1 MFSNKIVKQFIDK
14 QYLTWS
20 RYQKYATHKRFYR
33 RTDIV
38 QNEKHWEVTLDHRR
52 LKTPNGRVFTVNTE
66 PLARAVAVEWDAQ
79 HECITRPTMHLTALC
94 NTAIDN
100 PGKLNCHDITSY
112 LLDFIATDTL
122 LFYSEEEELRKLQ
135 EKKWEPVL
143 EWFCK
148 RFGVTQEVS
157 KDLELPPIRAET
169 RAVLARHFLSYD
181 FPSLTALN
189 FGVEALKSPIL
200 MLACV
205 ERHLEPKDAVMLAR
219 LEEEYQVSRWGRVPW
234 AHELNQAELTARV
247 SASLL
252 VIHANSE
259 RHSAAQKNKEDKR

>member
-1 MFSNKIVKQFIDK
+1 MHGALLLYIAEGCINIPFLLEWRSFTLGI
-14 QYLTWS
+14 
-20 RYQKYATHKRFYR
+20 R

-52 LKTPNGRVFTVNTE
+52 LKTPNGSVFTVNTE
-66 PLARAVAVEWDAQ
+66 PLARAVAAEWDAQ
-79 HECITRPTMHLTALC
+79 HEYITRPTMHL
-94 NTAIDN
+94 
-100 PGKLNCHDITSY
+100 
-112 LLDFIATDTL
+112 
-122 LFYSEEEELRKLQ
+122 EEELRKLQ

-157 KDLELPPIRAET
+157 KGLELPPIKTET

-259 RHSAAQKNKEDKR
+259 RHSATQKNKEDKR